1 MKESFK
7 PAVDFMK
14 ESHHKTERDA
24 ISSVRVLADQAF
36 SRAAGA
42 PLLTGNSVRLLR
54 DAQENYPAWLDAIK
68 HAEKRIHFECYIIHE
83 DEVGREFAE
92 ALAQKAREG
101 LRVRLIYD
109 WLGAL
114 GAATSK
120 LWRQM
125 SDAGVEVR
133 CFNPPRFDSPFGW
146 LSRDHRKMIAVDGG
160 VGFVTGLCVGKRWV
174 GYPERNIE
182 PWRDTGVEVR
192 GQAVADIE
200 MAFAQSWAACG
211 AALPESELVARDS
224 IPDAGNTLMRV
235 IGGMPNTAG
244 LYRLDYLVAALARR
258 TLWLTDAYF
267 VGTTTYIQSLASAA
281 RDGCDVRLLVP
292 GSTDVPFF
300 RALSRTG
307 YRPLLESG
315 VRVFEWNGSM
325 LHAKTAV
332 ADSHWARVGSTNLN
346 LASWIGNWEL
356 DVAVEDKEFA
366 EQMEAMFLEDLKH
379 STEIVLSERK
389 RVYATDYPEPPRRH
403 RYKKY
408 RRGSA
413 GRAAIGALG
422 IGSAVSAAIT
432 NHRILGPAEAKVMV
446 VASVLLL
453 MLTVIAV
460 LWPRVLTIPLAVL
473 ALWIA
478 AALLIRSY
486 RLHREGPR
494 AEQESPQARSM
505 LAQTGSDKSSSGEKK
520 SQQTGDK
527 EKTIA

>member
-1 MKESFK
+1 MR
-7 PAVDFMK
+7 

-42 PLLTGNSVRLLR
+42 PLLTGNSCKLLR
-54 DAQENYPAWLDAIK
+54 DAQENYPAWLEAIGSAK
-68 HAEKRIHFECYIIHE
+68 RRIHFECYIIHE

-92 ALAQKAREG
+92 ALARKAREG
-101 LRVRLIYD
+101 VRVRLIYD

-114 GAATSK
+114 GAASRR

-125 SDAGVEVR
+125 SQAGVEVR

-146 LSRDHRKMIAVDGG
+146 LSRDHRKMLAVDGK
-160 VGFVTGLCVGKRWV
+160 VGFVTGLCVGKRWA

-192 GQAVADIE
+192 GPAVADIE
-200 MAFAQSWAACG
+200 MAFSQSWAACG
-211 AALPESELVARDS
+211 AALPESELLARDS
-224 IPDAGNTLMRV
+224 IAPVGKTLLRV

-267 VGTTTYIQSLASAA
+267 VGTTTYIQALASAA
-281 RDGCDVRLLVP
+281 RDGVDVRLLVP
-292 GSTDVPFF
+292 GSTDVPLM

-307 YRPLLESG
+307 YRPLLEAG

-332 ADSHWARVGSTNLN
+332 ADGHWARVGSTNLN

-356 DVAVEDKEFA
+356 DVAVEDKRFA
-366 EQMEAMFLEDLKH
+366 EEMEATFLEDLQH
-379 STEIVLSERK
+379 STEIVLNEQK
-389 RVYATDYPEPPRRH
+389 RVRATAHPEPPRRR
-403 RYKKY
+403 RYQKY
-408 RRGSA
+408 KRGSA
-413 GRAAIGALG
+413 GRAALGALG

-446 VASVLLL
+446 AASLLL
-453 MLTVIAV
+453 LPLSAV
-460 LWPRVLTIPLAVL
+460 AILWPRVITIPLAVL
-473 ALWIA
+473 GLWIA
-478 AALLIRSY
+478 AALLIRAY
-486 RLHREGPR
+486 KLHKEGPR
-494 AEQESPQARSM
+494 AALEPPQARSM
-505 LAQTGSDKSSSGEKK
+505 LTQTEQRQPDARK
-520 SQQTGDK
+520 
-527 EKTIA
+527 IAD

>member
-1 MKESFK
+1 MASRN
-7 PAVDFMK
+7 
-14 ESHHKTERDA
+14 HHKTEQEA
-24 ISSVRVLADQAF
+24 IAPVRLLAEQAF

-42 PLLTGNSVRLLR
+42 PLLSGNTVRLLK
-54 DAQENYPAWLDAIK
+54 DAQENYPAWLDAIR

-83 DEVGREFAE
+83 DETGREFAE
-92 ALAQKAREG
+92 ALAEKARAG
-101 LRVRLIYD
+101 VRVRLIYD

-114 GAATSK
+114 GAASRK

-125 SDAGVEVR
+125 RDAGVEVR

-146 LSRDHRKMIAVDGG
+146 LSRDHRKMLAVDAS
-160 VGFVTGLCVGKRWV
+160 VGFVTGLCVGQRWV
-174 GYPERNIE
+174 GYPERGIE

-192 GQAVADIE
+192 GPAVADIE
-200 MAFAQSWAACG
+200 TAFSQSWAACG
-211 AALPESELVARDS
+211 DPLPEIELVEREAVQ
-224 IPDAGNTLMRV
+224 PAGTILMRV
-235 IGGMPNTAG
+235 IAGMPNTAG

-258 TLWLTDAYF
+258 SLWLTDAYF

-281 RDGCDVRLLVP
+281 RDGVDVRLLVP
-292 GSTDVPFF
+292 GSTDVPLM

-307 YRPLLESG
+307 YRPLLEAG

-356 DVAVEDKEFA
+356 DVAVEDKPFA
-366 EQMEAMFLEDLKH
+366 EKMEAMFLEDLKH

-389 RVYATDYPEPPRRH
+389 RVRATNHPEPPRPR
-403 RYKKY
+403 RYRKY

-422 IGSAVSAAIT
+422 IGSAVTAAIT

-446 VASVLLL
+446 AASGLLTA
-453 MLTVIAV
+453 LTVMAV
-460 LWPRVLTIPLAVL
+460 FWPRVVTIPLAVL
-473 ALWIA
+473 CLWIA
-478 AALLIRSY
+478 AALLMRAY
-486 RLHREGPR
+486 RLHSEGAS
-494 AEQESPQARSM
+494 AEQKSPQARSI
-505 LAQTGSDKSSSGEKK
+505 LSQSGTLPTAPRQKSSHLDSIN
-520 SQQTGDK
+520 D
-527 EKTIA
+527 

>member
-1 MKESFK
+1 MSG
-7 PAVDFMK
+7 
-14 ESHHKTERDA
+14 SHHKTERDT

-42 PLLTGNSVRLLR
+42 PLLTGNTCRLLR
-54 DAQENYPAWLDAIK
+54 DARENYPAWLEAIS
-68 HAEKRIHFECYIIHE
+68 HATRRIHFECYIIHE
-83 DEVGREFAE
+83 DEIGREFAV
-92 ALAQKAREG
+92 ALAAKAREG
-101 LRVRLIYD
+101 VRVRLIYD

-114 GAATSK
+114 GAASRR

-146 LSRDHRKMIAVDGG
+146 LSRDHRKMLSVDGQ
-160 VGFVTGLCVGKRWV
+160 VGFVTGLCVGKRWA

-192 GQAVADIE
+192 GPAVADIE
-200 MAFAQSWAACG
+200 MAFSQSWAACG
-211 AALPESELVARDS
+211 SPLPEEELIDRDS
-224 IPDAGNTLMRV
+224 IPHAGKTLLRV

-281 RDGCDVRLLVP
+281 RDGVDVRLLVP
-292 GSTDVPFF
+292 GSTDVPLM

-307 YRPLLESG
+307 YRPLLEAG

-332 ADSHWARVGSTNLN
+332 TDGHWARVGSTNLN

-356 DVAVEDKEFA
+356 DVAVEDKRFA
-366 EQMEAMFLEDLKH
+366 EEMETAFLEDLQH
-379 STEIVLSERK
+379 STEIVLNEQK
-389 RVYATDYPEPPRRH
+389 RVRATTHPEPPRRR
-403 RYKKY
+403 RYQKY
-408 RRGSA
+408 KRGSA
-413 GRAAIGALG
+413 GRAALGALG
-422 IGSAVSAAIT
+422 MGSAVTAAIT

-446 VASVLLL
+446 AASLLL
-453 MLTVIAV
+453 LPLSAV
-460 LWPRVLTIPLAVL
+460 ALLWPRIVTIPLAL
-473 ALWIA
+473 LGLWIA
-478 AALLIRSY
+478 LALLMRAYKLRAHGPQAAL
-486 RLHREGPR
+486 EP
-494 AEQESPQARSM
+494 PQARSM
-505 LAQTGSDKSSSGEKK
+505 LAQANHSQKPQGERK
-520 SQQTGDK
+520 
-527 EKTIA
+527 IAE

>member
-1 MKESFK
+1 M
-7 PAVDFMK
+7 
-14 ESHHKTERDA
+14 
-24 ISSVRVLADQAF
+24 LADQAF

-42 PLLTGNSVRLLR
+42 PLLTGNCVRLLK
-54 DAQENYPAWLDAIK
+54 DAQENYPAWLEAIK
-68 HAEKRIHFECYIIHE
+68 RAEKRIHFECYIIHE

-92 ALAQKAREG
+92 ALAEKAREG

-114 GAATSK
+114 GAASRR
-120 LWRQM
+120 LWREM
-125 SDAGVEVR
+125 SDAGIEVR

-146 LSRDHRKMIAVDGG
+146 LSRDHRKMLAVDSS

-192 GQAVADIE
+192 GPAVADIE
-200 MAFAQSWAACG
+200 TAFAQSWAACG
-211 AALPESELVARDS
+211 EPLPENELVERDS
-224 IPDAGNTLMRV
+224 IPVAGHTTLRV
-235 IGGMPNTAG
+235 IAGMPNTAG

-292 GSTDVPFF
+292 GSTDVPLMQS
-300 RALSRTG
+300 LSRIG
-307 YRPLLESG
+307 YRPLIESG

-332 ADSHWARVGSTNLN
+332 ADGNWARVGSTNLN

-356 DVAVEDKEFA
+356 DVAIEDKGFA
-366 EQMEAMFLEDLKH
+366 GEMEAMFLEDLQH

-389 RVYATDYPEPPRRH
+389 RVRATNHPEPPRR
-403 RYKKY
+403 RRSKKY

-413 GRAAIGALG
+413 GRAALGALG
-422 IGSAVSAAIT
+422 LGSAVSAAIT
-432 NHRILGPAEAKVMV
+432 NHRILGPAEAKIMA
-446 VASVLLL
+446 VASALLFVL
-453 MLTVIAV
+453 TGVAI
-460 LWPRVLTIPLAVL
+460 LWPRVVTIPMAVL
-473 ALWIA
+473 GLWIA

-494 AEQESPQARSM
+494 AEQQSPQARSI
-505 LAQTGSDKSSSGEKK
+505 LAQSGPLPTTPARKR
-520 SQQTGDK
+520 SQVDSIK
-527 EKTIA
+527 D

>member
-1 MKESFK
+1 MRGNHKKER
-7 PAVDFMK
+7 
-14 ESHHKTERDA
+14 EA
-24 ISSVRVLADQAF
+24 ISPVRVLAEQAF

-42 PLLTGNSVRLLR
+42 PLLTGNSVRLLK
-54 DAQENYPAWLDAIK
+54 DAQENYPAWLEAIRR
-68 HAEKRIHFECYIIHE
+68 AEKNIHFECYIIHE
-83 DEVGREFAE
+83 DETGREFAE
-92 ALAQKAREG
+92 ALAAKAREG

-114 GAATSK
+114 GAASSK

-146 LSRDHRKMIAVDGG
+146 LSRDHRKMLSVDGSIG
-160 VGFVTGLCVGKRWV
+160 YVTGLCVGRRWV

-192 GQAVADIE
+192 GPAVADIE
-200 MAFAQSWAACG
+200 MAFSQSWGACG
-211 AALPESELVARDS
+211 EPLPESELVKRDS
-224 IPDAGNTLMRV
+224 VPVAGETLMRV

-258 TLWLTDAYF
+258 SLWLTDAYF

-292 GSTDVPFF
+292 GSTDVPLIS
-300 RALSRTG
+300 ALSRTG
-307 YRPLLESG
+307 YRPLLEAG

-332 ADSHWARVGSTNLN
+332 ADGHWARVGSTNLN
-346 LASWIGNWEL
+346 LASWMGNWEL
-356 DVAVEDKEFA
+356 DVAVEDKRFA
-366 EQMEAMFLEDLKH
+366 EEMEAMFLEDLNH

-389 RVYATDYPEPPRRH
+389 RVRATNHPEPPLRQHHRR
-403 RYKKY
+403 Y

-413 GRAAIGALG
+413 GRAALGALG
-422 IGSAVSAAIT
+422 LGSAVSAVIT
-432 NHRILGPAEAKVMV
+432 NRRILGPAEARVMV

-453 MLTVIAV
+453 LLSVIAV
-460 LWPRVLTIPLAVL
+460 LWPRVVTIPLAVL
-473 ALWIA
+473 GVWIA

-486 RLHREGPR
+486 RLHREGSI
-494 AEQESPQARSM
+494 AEQRSPQARSI
-505 LAQTGSDKSSSGEKK
+505 LSQSGPLPAAPARKSSHMDSIN
-520 SQQTGDK
+520 D
-527 EKTIA
+527 